1 MGKFSLTFN
10 EKCFI
15 LYICPRDRIPVSQI
29 HFVPIFPRQW
39 KWRQKC
45 PEETNSN
52 VKFKHECILDL
63 HNLSRVSGARFAASQ
78 LLRVWYIEDTV
89 VRKKHPT
96 QAGQLSYVLGLSKS
110 QNWKSIKFCI
120 IMNRSPRPVSPPPT
134 EMATIKDS
142 PASLRGKIFQQQLL
156 VCSSSK

>member
-1 MGKFSLTFN
+1 MGKFSLTVN

-45 PEETNSN
+45 PEKKIFLISQVEAKMSRRNIFLISQVEAKITFINKQRSFLGIRCGNKYN
-52 VKFKHECILDL
+52 VGNKKHEFKYECILDL

-78 LLRVWYIEDTV
+78 LLRV
-89 VRKKHPT
+89 
-96 QAGQLSYVLGLSKS
+96 
-110 QNWKSIKFCI
+110 
-120 IMNRSPRPVSPPPT
+120 
-134 EMATIKDS
+134 
-142 PASLRGKIFQQQLL
+142 
-156 VCSSSK
+156 

>member
-45 PEETNSN
+45 PE
-52 VKFKHECILDL
+52 K
-63 HNLSRVSGARFAASQ
+63 
-78 LLRVWYIEDTV
+78 
-89 VRKKHPT
+89 
-96 QAGQLSYVLGLSKS
+96 
-110 QNWKSIKFCI
+110 
-120 IMNRSPRPVSPPPT
+120 
-134 EMATIKDS
+134 
-142 PASLRGKIFQQQLL
+142 KIFLISQVEAKMSRRRNIFLIFTSGGKNNLYKQTKII
-156 VCSSSK
+156 SGDKMRK

>member
-45 PEETNSN
+45 PEKNIFLISQVEAKMSRRNIFLRSQVEAKVSRRNTFLIFTSGGKN
-52 VKFKHECILDL
+52 
-63 HNLSRVSGARFAASQ
+63 NLYKQTKIISG
-78 LLRVWYIEDTV
+78 DKM
-89 VRKKHPT
+89 RK
-96 QAGQLSYVLGLSKS
+96 
-110 QNWKSIKFCI
+110 
-120 IMNRSPRPVSPPPT
+120 
-134 EMATIKDS
+134 
-142 PASLRGKIFQQQLL
+142 
-156 VCSSSK
+156 